1 MSVDLLETIK
11 QQAKGLSRQEKKRL
25 AEFLLRD
32 EEKTNDKD
40 LGLAADDDREA
51 KRRLQDEWIKANR
64 EKYGGKYVALDGDKL
79 LGVGKNYPEAYK
91 AAIAAGVKDAFV
103 DYVRPPGYVGEMGG
117 W

>member
-11 QQAKGLSRQEKKRL
+11 RQARDLSRQEKNRL

-32 EEKTNDKD
+32 EEKTNDQD
-40 LGLAADDDREA
+40 LGLADEDRET
-51 KRRLQDEWIKANR
+51 KRRLQNEWMKANR

-79 LGVGKNYPEAYK
+79 LGVGKNYPEAYQ

-103 DYVRPPGYVGEMGG
+103 DFLPPIGYVGEMGG